1 MLILKIINK
10 LKLLNYFN
18 LLGEISLNDV
28 TFKIPVIKKLGIEN
42 IYMSEPWMISLLKKM
57 NLKDG
62 QFIDVGVNIGQ
73 TLLKLKSVNQEI
85 EYIGFEPNPTCVF
98 YSNELIEANQFK
110 NTVIIP
116 TGIADKNGVLKLN
129 FYSENIS
136 DSSASIIENFRPDQ
150 EVKSSQYIPVN
161 TVENISDSIS
171 LKNVK
176 AIKID
181 VEGAEMEVLE
191 SFKKLISKNQ
201 PVILIEILP
210 VYTSENTFRLD
221 RQEKIESLLSELD
234 YLIYRVNKKNE
245 IFESLQH
252 IDSIGIHDNLDECE
266 YVFMPK
272 TKKIEGLN

>member
-10 LKLLNYFN
+10 LKLLNHFN
-18 LLGEISLNDV
+18 LLGQISLNGV
-28 TFKIPVIKKLGIEN
+28 VFKIPVIKKLGIEN
-42 IYMSEPWMISLLKKM
+42 IYMSEPWMISLLSKM

-73 TLLKLKSVNQEI
+73 TLLKLKSVNKEI
-85 EYIGFEPNPTCVF
+85 EYIGFEPNPTCIF

-116 TGIADKNGVLKLN
+116 TGLADKNGILKLN

-150 EVKSSQYIPVN
+150 KVKSSQFISVN
-161 TVENISDSIS
+161 TVDNISDSVN

-181 VEGAEMEVLE
+181 VEGAEMEVMDSL
-191 SFKKLISKNQ
+191 KNLIKKNQ
-201 PVILIEILP
+201 SIVLIEILP
-210 VYTSENTFRLD
+210 VYTSENTFRLE
-221 RQEKIESLLSELD
+221 RQQKIEAILIELD
-234 YLIYRVNKKNE
+234 YLIYRVIKKNNKFISIE
-245 IFESLQH
+245 QIE
-252 IDSIGIHDNLDECE
+252 SIGIHKDLNACD
-266 YVFMPK
+266 YVFIPRL
-272 TKKIEGLN
+272 KKIEGLN